1 MGPEQ
6 ASIVVVAMLE
16 SLRRHPIARWLSP
29 CADIEGGGGRVLLR
43 ADGHGTDVPAKRG
56 VMFTA
61 VNIHAAAPQSMKST
75 AVNSLR
81 RLMSNQQ
88 IEGKVGGFEG

>member
-1 MGPEQ
+1 
-6 ASIVVVAMLE
+6 
-16 SLRRHPIARWLSP
+16 
-29 CADIEGGGGRVLLR
+29 
-43 ADGHGTDVPAKRG
+43 
-56 VMFTA
+56 
-61 VNIHAAAPQSMKST
+61 MKFT